1 MSASTEAAAAGVVV
15 KEVKGKSLGS
25 DARRRFFRNRLAV
38 LGLVITVGLIL
49 VAVFAPYVAP
59 YDPMEQLAWQDPAL
73 SLAAPSWAHP
83 FGTDLYGRDLF
94 SRVIFGTR
102 ISLAI
107 AVMAAVVTTA
117 IGITLGSLAGYFRG
131 WVDSLI
137 TWLIN
142 VVWSFPFLLFVLAII
157 TIFPEASLTI
167 VFIAIGVVSW
177 PDIARMTRGQF
188 LAARENEYVEAARA
202 VGAGDFLIIF
212 RHILPNILAPMLVQ
226 ATLAMGAY
234 IQLEAALSFLGFG
247 VPPPTP
253 SWGRMASEGQNYL
266 FSGQWW
272 WSIMPGIA
280 IMITVLGF
288 NLLGDGLRDALD
300 VRQQTES

>member
-1 MSASTEAAAAGVVV
+1 MNASAQTATAEAILQ
-15 KEVKGKSLGS
+15 EVKGKSLWS

-38 LGLVITVGLIL
+38 LGLVIVVALFL
-49 VAVFAPYVAP
+49 VALLAPYIAP
-59 YDPMEQLAWQDPAL
+59 YDPQDQLAWEDFSL
-73 SLAAPSWAHP
+73 SLAPPSWEHP
-83 FGTDLYGRDLF
+83 FGTDLYGRDIF
-94 SRVIFGTR
+94 SRVIYGTR
-102 ISLAI
+102 ISLSI
-107 AVMAAVVTTA
+107 AVMAAIVTTS
-117 IGITLGSLAGYFRG
+117 IGIVLGALAGYFRG
-131 WVDSLI
+131 WVDSVI

-167 VFIAIGVVSW
+167 IFIAIGIVSW

-188 LAARENEYVEAARA
+188 LAAREHEYVEAARA
-202 VGAGDFLIIF
+202 VGAGDFLIMF

-226 ATLAMGAY
+226 ATLAMGTY
-234 IQLEAALSFLGFG
+234 IQLEASLSFLGFG

-272 WSIMPGIA
+272 WSMMPGIA

-300 VRQQTES
+300 VRQQTEV